1 MSNQLLYTRTPSVV
15 VYDNRGSS
23 IREIS
28 YCRHPDSLDKTDE
41 RITRHQYHARG
52 YLERSIDAR
61 LYDAQQSDT
70 SIQPNIQQ
78 TISLG
83 GAITLSQGVDNGNS
97 FNLND
102 IEGTAA
108 QQINAKGTVTIYK
121 YSESGFERYLEKV
134 EEGKLGNSDTKVIQK
149 FKWGQGNASELI
161 DTNQV
166 GKCIEHFDT

>member
-1 MSNQLLYTRTPSVV
+1 M
-15 VYDNRGSS
+15 
-23 IREIS
+23 
-28 YCRHPDSLDKTDE
+28 
-41 RITRHQYHARG
+41 RG

-83 GAITLSQGVDNGNS
+83 GAITLSQGVDNGTS
-97 FNLND
+97 FSLND

-121 YSESGFERYLEKV
+121 YSESGFERYLEQV
-134 EEGKLGNSDTKVIQK
+134 EEGKLGNSVTKVIQK

-166 GKCIEHFDT
+166 GKCIEHFDTAGKKNI